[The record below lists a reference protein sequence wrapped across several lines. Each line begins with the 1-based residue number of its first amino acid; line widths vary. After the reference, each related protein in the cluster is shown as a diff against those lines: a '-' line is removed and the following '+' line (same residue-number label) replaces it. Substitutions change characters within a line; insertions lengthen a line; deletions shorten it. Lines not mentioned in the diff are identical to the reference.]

1 MELGDSDCVIVH
13 LSDQDVSVVTS
24 LVGEDGVMV
33 LKLVGANSSEL
44 LVRDV
49 VCGIS
54 RMACGDA
61 HVPSGQIFQKQPA
74 AQPLLAPTASPGV
87 YPSIENGKASP

>member
-1 MELGDSDCVIVH
+1 MELGNSDSGIVH
-13 LSDQDVSVVTS
+13 LSDQDVSFVTS

-54 RMACGDA
+54 RMARGGTA
-61 HVPSGQIFQKQPA
+61 VPGQIFQQQPA
-74 AQPLLAPTASPGV
+74 AQPHCAPSAPSGV
-87 YPSIENGKASP
+87 YPSIETEKAAP